1 MRFHEVGP
9 NEIWRKQGLYTE
21 VMWAL
26 SDARV
31 KLFQSSALSAM
42 LCSYKPGLEPRK
54 WAEQLKAL
62 AASARG
68 PACGPQHSCDSSQA
82 SVTPVSG
89 DQSPSSDLC
98 RKSMHS
104 CIRCRHACTTPIP
117 TTPPH
122 RRTQEVTSHS
132 VTLQLLLR
140 SC

>member
-26 SDARV
+26 SDACA
-31 KLFQSSALSAM
+31 KLFQSSALSSM

-68 PACGPQHSCDSSQA
+68 PAFGPQHSCDSSQA

-98 RKSMHS
+98 RNSVHSVQAYMHTQ
-104 CIRCRHACTTPIP
+104 HPLP

-122 RRTQEVTSHS
+122 RRTQEVTSHT